1 MDFRAHLA
9 QSSVMPIGFGAPV
22 GALRRRS
29 SARVL
34 ITVSKLRASSRL
46 QYSIPPGS
54 PHIRMHAAFSLMI
67 PPWRGPVIAAHL
79 GCVAT
84 LGRDNDQAS
93 QGRTRGRCTD
103 GPITYQEREENIFI
117 ACVP

>member
-1 MDFRAHLA
+1 MDFRAHLT
-9 QSSVMPIGFGAPV
+9 QSSVMTIGFGASV

-84 LGRDNDQAS
+84 GTGREHIYCLCTLNIHLWIF
-93 QGRTRGRCTD
+93 RC
-103 GPITYQEREENIFI
+103 
-117 ACVP
+117 